1 MKTLILGDIHGRLT
15 WEDIINKEQPDL
27 TTFLGDYVSTHELI
41 PADQQL
47 SNLEDILNYKA
58 ANPDKVI
65 LLRGNHDI
73 QHLGYYWAECSGF
86 DPTVYKHMSSSEFR
100 ERFLS
105 LTQWIHVDEENK
117 TIYAHAGVSEVWIS
131 ETIEPYLVEG
141 NVGPQYDDG
150 SIDVEI
156 ILKLINTI
164 EPCEVFGFIPNRI
177 SDYCG
182 TSTSQSCVWI
192 RPETLAKCMVEE
204 YTQVVG
210 HTPVK
215 RDCVDLHQITKNHQ
229 HLWCCDALQQH
240 KYLVIEDGEFKPKGL
255 YD

>member
-27 TTFLGDYVSTHELI
+27 TIFLGDYVSTHELI

-47 SNLEDILNYKA
+47 SNLEDILNYKDS
-58 ANPDKVI
+58 NPDKVI

-117 TIYAHAGVSEVWIS
+117 IIYAHAGVSQVWLE
-131 ETIEPYLVEG
+131 ETVKPCVK
-141 NVGPQYDDG
+141 N
-150 SIDVEI
+150 
-156 ILKLINTI
+156 KLSFDCLSNNLNYYIRYINTI
-164 EPCEVFGFIPNRI
+164 EPCEVFSFIPNRM

-192 RPETLAKCMVEE
+192 RPETLAKCMAEG

-215 RDCVDLHQITKNHQ
+215 RDCVDLHQITKDHQ

-255 YD
+255 L